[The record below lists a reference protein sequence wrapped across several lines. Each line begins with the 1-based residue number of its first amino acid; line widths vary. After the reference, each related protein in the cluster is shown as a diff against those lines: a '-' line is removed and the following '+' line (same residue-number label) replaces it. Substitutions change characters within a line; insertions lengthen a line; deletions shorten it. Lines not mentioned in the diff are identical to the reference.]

1 MFRSD
6 ACSAAGSDRKATLMD
21 KVNASSFDPCRW
33 CRLWLTSFFC
43 IIPLSLGLCAISLS
57 PSEARSIG
65 HKIWQNECNG
75 TVAGLTSWN
84 SGENFASLGIGHF
97 IWYPKGVN
105 GPFDESFPKLV
116 RFLQERGAK
125 TFDFL
130 SGPCPWHSR
139 GDFLQAQQSTEMK
152 QLRDLLAGTVDL
164 QTEFMINRLEEALPK
179 MLAQADG
186 GEREKVRNNFQRM
199 TQSPSGC
206 YALIDYVNFKG
217 EGTLATERYA
227 GQGWGLLQVLE
238 HMPGGAGEAPGQFS
252 QAAAEVLRQRVK
264 NAPPARHEDRWL
276 SGWIR
281 RVNGY
286 SRP

>member
-1 MFRSD
+1 M
-6 ACSAAGSDRKATLMD
+6 T
-21 KVNASSFDPCRW
+21 
-33 CRLWLTSFFC
+33 
-43 IIPLSLGLCAISLS
+43 PLSLGLCAISLS
-57 PSEARSIG
+57 QSEARSIG
-65 HKIWQNECNG
+65 RKIWQNECNG

-84 SGENFASLGIGHF
+84 TGENFASLGIGHF
-97 IWYPKGVN
+97 IWYPEGVN

-116 RFLQERGAK
+116 RFMQQRGTK
-125 TFDFL
+125 TFSFL

-139 GDFLQAQQSTEMK
+139 AEFLRAQQSTDMK
-152 QLRDLLAGTVDL
+152 QLRDLLAGTMDL
-164 QTEFMINRLEEALPK
+164 QTQFLINRLDEALPK
-179 MLAQADG
+179 MLAEAED
-186 GEREKVRNNFQRM
+186 GEREKIRNNFQRL
-199 TQSPSGC
+199 TRSPLGC

-238 HMPGGAGEAPGQFS
+238 HMPEGANDVPRQFS

>member
-1 MFRSD
+1 
-6 ACSAAGSDRKATLMD
+6 MD
-21 KVNASSFDPCRW
+21 KDNASSFDRHRW
-33 CRLWLTSFFC
+33 FRLCLTSFLC
-43 IIPLSLGLCAISLS
+43 LSPLSLGLCAVNLS
-57 PSEARSIG
+57 PSEARGIG
-65 HKIWQNECNG
+65 HKVWQNECNG

-84 SGENFASLGIGHF
+84 AGENFASLGIGHF
-97 IWYPKGVN
+97 IWYPEGIN

-116 RFLQERGAK
+116 RFMQQKGAK
-125 TFDFL
+125 TFGFL

-139 GDFLQAQQSTEMK
+139 ADFLRAQQSTEMK

-164 QTEFMINRLEEALPK
+164 QTQFMITRLEEALPK
-179 MLAQADG
+179 MLAEGSEHDKIRG
-186 GEREKVRNNFQRM
+186 NFQRL
-199 TQSPSGC
+199 TRSASGC

-217 EGTLATERYA
+217 EGTLVTERYA

-238 HMPGGAGEAPGQFS
+238 RMPASAGDAPKQFS
-252 QAAAEVLRQRVK
+252 QSAAEILRQRVK
-264 NAPPARHEDRWL
+264 NAPPARREDRWL

>member
-1 MFRSD
+1 
-6 ACSAAGSDRKATLMD
+6 MD
-21 KVNASSFDPCRW
+21 KANASSFDRPGWFC
-33 CRLWLTSFFC
+33 LWLTSFLC
-43 IIPLSLGLCAISLS
+43 ISPLSLGLGAINLS
-57 PSEARSIG
+57 SSEARSIG

-97 IWYPKGVN
+97 IWYPEGIR

-116 RFLQERGAK
+116 RFLQERGTR
-125 TFDFL
+125 TFTFL
-130 SGPCPWHSR
+130 SGPCPWRSR
-139 GDFLQAQQSTEMK
+139 ADFLGAQQSSEMK

-164 QTEFMINRLEEALPK
+164 QTQFMINRLEDALPK
-179 MLAQADG
+179 MLAEADG
-186 GEREKVRNNFQRM
+186 SERQKIGDNFQRL
-199 TQSPSGC
+199 TRSPSGC

-227 GQGWGLLQVLE
+227 GQGWGLLQALE
-238 HMPGGAGEAPGQFS
+238 QMPDGGEDAPKQFS
-252 QAAAEVLRQRVK
+252 QAAAEVLRRRVK

>member
-1 MFRSD
+1 
-6 ACSAAGSDRKATLMD
+6 MD
-21 KVNASSFDPCRW
+21 KVSPSSFHRGRW
-33 CRLWLTSFFC
+33 LRRCLTSLFC
-43 IIPLSLGLCAISLS
+43 IYPLSLGLCAIDLS
-57 PSEARSIG
+57 HSEARSIG

-84 SGENFASLGIGHF
+84 AGENFASLGIGHF
-97 IWYPKGVN
+97 IWYPEGAN

-116 RFLQERGAK
+116 RFMQQRGTK
-125 TFDFL
+125 TFSFL

-139 GDFLQAQQSTEMK
+139 ADFLSAQQSTEMK

-164 QTEFMINRLEEALPK
+164 QTQFLINRLDEALPK

-186 GEREKVRNNFQRM
+186 SEREKIRGNFQSLTR
-199 TQSPSGC
+199 SPSGC

-238 HMPGGAGEAPGQFS
+238 RMPEGADNAPGQFS
-252 QAAAEVLRQRVK
+252 QAAAMVLRQRVK